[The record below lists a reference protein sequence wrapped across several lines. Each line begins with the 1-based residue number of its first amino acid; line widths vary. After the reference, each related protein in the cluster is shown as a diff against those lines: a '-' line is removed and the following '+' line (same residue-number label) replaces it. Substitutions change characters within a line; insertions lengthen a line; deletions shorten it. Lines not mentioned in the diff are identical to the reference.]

1 MKLITWNVQWCR
13 GIDKRVDPARVVAD
27 AKRIADFDV
36 LCLQEIADNY
46 PDPLLGGS
54 RGEDQFALLAS
65 LLPGY
70 TAIDGVAVDQLG
82 SNGRRRRFGNMILSR
97 LPVLQAFRHLLP
109 YPADHDVPGMPR
121 IAVEAVVQADFGPV
135 RVITTHLEYYSLAKR
150 SAQVEALRA
159 IYAEG
164 RGYAANPRVGVE
176 DEGPYIAFAR
186 PAATIITGDFNLEP
200 DDPLHGR
207 MIAPFADGTPP
218 LHDAWEAAHPGAP
231 HAPTFR
237 IYDKVRPGDPDLH
250 CDFIF
255 ISGELRPRLAALDV
269 DTGTQVSDH
278 QPVLLTLT

>member
-13 GIDKRVDPARVVAD
+13 GVDQRVDPARVIAD

-36 LCLQEIADNY
+36 LCLQEVADNF

-54 RGEDQFALLAS
+54 KGENQFEMLAS

-70 TAIDGVAVDQLG
+70 TAIDGIGVDQLAPG
-82 SNGRRRRFGNMILSR
+82 GRRRRFGNMILSR
-97 LPVLQAFRHLLP
+97 LPVLQAYRHLLP
-109 YPADHDVPGMPR
+109 YPADHDVPSMPR
-121 IAVEAVVQADFGPV
+121 VAVEAVVEADFGPV
-135 RVITTHLEYYSLAKR
+135 RVITTHLEYFTVVKR
-150 SAQVEALRA
+150 GAQVEALRS

-164 RGYAANPRVGVE
+164 RRYADNPRVGLE
-176 DEGPYIAFAR
+176 DEGPYIAFPR

-200 DDPLHGR
+200 EDPWHAR
-207 MIAPFADGTPP
+207 MVAPFTDGTPP
-218 LHDAWEAAHPGAP
+218 LHDAWELTHPGQP

-237 IYDKVRPGDPDLH
+237 IYEKESPAQPEQH

-255 ISGELRPRLAALDV
+255 VSDDLRARVARLDV

-278 QPVLLTLT
+278 QPVLLTLA